1 MTLLDS
7 NSFPFSPDFNS
18 ALHSSAQ
25 VVLIRD
31 GVNIPITGMI
41 SNGDARTVTDISGS
55 YIAVLDTDGFGFF
68 D

>member
-7 NSFPFSPDFNS
+7 NSFPFSPGFND
-18 ALHSSAQ
+18 ALHSTKQ

-31 GVNIPITGMI
+31 GVNIPITGMMN
-41 SNGDARTVTDISGS
+41 NGDARTVMNTSGS
-55 YIAVLDTDGFGFF
+55 YIAVLDTDGFGVL